1 MTIRAA
7 GISVAR
13 LVAPLFRSR
22 AAQSGAENV
31 VRFFEALQG
40 IGTGAR
46 FSSRELNSAFAGVPA
61 SQAVIFDVGAH
72 TGQFLQEA
80 LKRTSTDSMIHAF
93 EPANLSYRQ
102 LSKNFGHQ
110 GRVRLNRVAL
120 SRESGSGVL
129 FYDQPDS
136 QLASLTA
143 RARFGEAKS
152 EGVRLATLDYYCASN
167 EIARIDLLKLDVEG
181 HELEVLEG
189 AAELLSREA
198 IRRILFE
205 FGGCNIDTRVFFRDL
220 YELLSGK
227 GMRISRVMP
236 SGKLL
241 RIEKYSESLE
251 RFRTTNYLATL

>member
-1 MTIRAA
+1 M
-7 GISVAR
+7 AR

-46 FSSRELNSAFAGVPA
+46 FSSRELNSAFADVPV
-61 SQAVIFDVGAH
+61 SQAVVFDVGAH

-80 LKRTSTDSMIHAF
+80 LKRTSSDSMIHAF

-102 LSKNFGHQ
+102 LSKNFGDQ
-110 GRVRLNRVAL
+110 GRVRLNRLAL

-152 EGVRLATLDYYCASN
+152 EGVRLMTIDEYCAN
-167 EIARIDLLKLDVEG
+167 HEITQIDLLKLDVEG

-189 AAELLSREA
+189 ATGLLSRDA

-220 YELLSGK
+220 YELLTGR
-227 GMRISRVMP
+227 GMRIHRVMP
-236 SGKLL
+236 TGKLL
-241 RIEKYSESLE
+241 PIEKYNESLE
-251 RFRTTNYLATL
+251 RFRTTNYLATF